1 MQISWLRTE
10 YAHEVFA
17 LTDLLEQRVVSFLQA
32 RLFLKVDFRR
42 PPVHGV
48 DDALQLVQAFHGN
61 PRYHF
66 PTERGGPN
74 VCQVRQRPSEDREIV
89 KRWAE

>member
-32 RLFLKVDFRR
+32 RLFLKEDFRR

-48 DDALQLVQAFHGN
+48 DDRSEEHTSELQSLGES
-61 PRYHF
+61 RM
-66 PTERGGPN
+66 
-74 VCQVRQRPSEDREIV
+74 PSS
-89 KRWAE
+89 A